1 MVRLYEAE
9 VMHARL
15 GPRPHRFTHRVFCF
29 TIPLQ
34 EWDSIGKGL
43 WLLDQGGWAP
53 YQLRQQ
59 DFLPQA
65 TVFQPEGLEQ
75 KFGEEGDTLAQRVHA
90 FCRSQGDI
98 LPADA
103 EITLVAMPRA
113 FGKSY
118 NPVVFF
124 LISVNRELRCG
135 IAEVHNTFGE
145 RKAWYL
151 GRHCL
156 EKKPTGEPVLRLR
169 TPKHFY
175 VSPFSGLETEFE
187 FCLHQPHDRLAL
199 AVDHYE
205 KGVKTLIS
213 TWTGRAVPLTDGRL
227 LWLTFK
233 IPFLVFKVISLI
245 HLHAAWLWAVKH
257 LPFRRKRDDVG
268 LQRNVR
274 YPTTELQPKK

>member
-1 MVRLYEAE
+1 
-9 VMHARL
+9 MHARL
-15 GPRPHRFTHRVFCF
+15 WPRPHRFTHRVFCF

-34 EWDSIGKGL
+34 EWGSIGRGL
-43 WLLDQGGWAP
+43 WLLNQGGWAP

-59 DFLPQA
+59 DFLPRGA
-65 TVFQPEGLEQ
+65 VFQPEGLEQ
-75 KFGEEGDTLAQRVHA
+75 KFGEEGDTLDQRVRA
-90 FCRSQGDI
+90 FCQSQGEA
-98 LPADA
+98 LPAEA

-124 LISVNRELRCG
+124 LISVHRELRCG

-145 RKAWYL
+145 RKAWFL
-151 GRHCL
+151 SHQCL
-156 EKKPTGEPVLRLR
+156 EENAQGEKILRLR

-187 FCLHQPHDRLAL
+187 FCLRQPQGRLAL
-199 AVDHYE
+199 TVDHYE
-205 KGVKTLIS
+205 NGKKTLIS
-213 TWTGRAVPLTDGRL
+213 AWTGRAVPLTDGRL
-227 LWLTFK
+227 LWLTCK
-233 IPFLVFKVISLI
+233 IPFLILKVVTLI
-245 HLHAAWLWAVKH
+245 HFHAAWLWVVKH

-274 YPTTELQPKK
+274 HPTTELQQKK